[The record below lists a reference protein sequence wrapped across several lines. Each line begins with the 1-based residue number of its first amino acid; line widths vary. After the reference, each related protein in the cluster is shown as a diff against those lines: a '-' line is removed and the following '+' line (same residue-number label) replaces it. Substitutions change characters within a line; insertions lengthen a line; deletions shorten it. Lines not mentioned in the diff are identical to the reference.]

1 VVALAVGWPA
11 AARAQDFPPITSRDY
26 TLDLYQGGV
35 VASFRIVG
43 MGGVAVGAAEGAG
56 SMAMNPA
63 SPAVRHTASHDW
75 WDWDVSFEALAP
87 DLGDD
92 FDGNGVPQTDE
103 DARTFSSNV
112 GGVVQFGRW
121 GFGLS
126 VISEEHALPVTGGMG
141 GTLTVLYGH
150 VQVAR
155 TFGAGDAWTVGLGV
169 AGGTLRIDSLEGGD
183 PRRIVDEGSTAL
195 EAGVLWRPPGRRLRL
210 GASLRLPLAAELEP
224 PGCDPLDC
232 GGYILPERIA
242 VPWTFAVGVAWR
254 FAPTPWNIKVD
265 DDWRD
270 EKGLIVA
277 ADVVVTGGTDRGAG
291 IEAFVAHRLQ
301 ASGRDRVDV
310 SLRVGA
316 EHEIAPGWVRIRAGS
331 YYEPGRF
338 SGVEG
343 RLHGTMGFD
352 LRLLSFCFW
361 GDRYR
366 LRLSFAADAARQYA
380 NVITSIGF
388 WH

>member
-1 VVALAVGWPA
+1 
-11 AARAQDFPPITSRDY
+11 
-26 TLDLYQGGV
+26 
-35 VASFRIVG
+35 
-43 MGGVAVGAAEGAG
+43 
-56 SMAMNPA
+56 
-63 SPAVRHTASHDW
+63 
-75 WDWDVSFEALAP
+75 
-87 DLGDD
+87 
-92 FDGNGVPQTDE
+92 
-103 DARTFSSNV
+103 
-112 GGVVQFGRW
+112 
-121 GFGLS
+121 
-126 VISEEHALPVTGGMG
+126 
-141 GTLTVLYGH
+141 
-150 VQVAR
+150 
-155 TFGAGDAWTVGLGV
+155 
-169 AGGTLRIDSLEGGD
+169 
-183 PRRIVDEGSTAL
+183 
-195 EAGVLWRPPGRRLRL
+195 
-210 GASLRLPLAAELEP
+210 
-224 PGCDPLDC
+224 
-232 GGYILPERIA
+232 
-242 VPWTFAVGVAWR
+242 
-254 FAPTPWNIKVD
+254 
-265 DDWRD
+265 
-270 EKGLIVA
+270 VA

-352 LRLLSFCFW
+352 LRLLSVCFW